1 MGNTQ
6 HKFYVGCRTSY
17 LNKISSVRYL
27 NWSRKLPGVW
37 LLLSGPPRPRHGPR
51 RARTSGGRSGVR
63 CPHGSG
69 FLLLQVG
76 TLRPGGNG
84 RNGIDSALATSYRP
98 PAPIYCLFIPVSFQ
112 FVPPPPPLKTLSA
125 LLHEH
130 ACVLSSAQL
139 CDPMDCSPPG
149 SSVQWFSR
157 KESWSELP
165 FPFPGDLPNQG
176 LNPGPLH

>member
-1 MGNTQ
+1 MRLLHLNQGTKIKNRKKKHTKEIFLSWVGNTQ

-27 NWSRKLPGVW
+27 NWSRKLPGGW
-37 LLLSGPPRPRHGPR
+37 LLLSCPPRPRHGPR

-84 RNGIDSALATSYRP
+84 RNGLDSALATSYRSPRPHILSFHPSFLPVCP
-98 PAPIYCLFIPVSFQ
+98 PS
-112 FVPPPPPLKTLSA
+112 T
-125 LLHEH
+125 
-130 ACVLSSAQL
+130 
-139 CDPMDCSPPG
+139 SP
-149 SSVQWFSR
+149 
-157 KESWSELP
+157 
-165 FPFPGDLPNQG
+165 
-176 LNPGPLH
+176 

>member
-27 NWSRKLPGVW
+27 NWSRKLPGGW
-37 LLLSGPPRPRHGPR
+37 LLLSCPPRPRHGPR

-84 RNGIDSALATSYRP
+84 RNGLDSALATSYRSP
-98 PAPIYCLFIPVSFQ
+98 RPHILSFHPSFLPVCF
-112 FVPPPPPLKTLSA
+112 FPLKTLSA
-125 LLHEH
+125 LVRER